1 MRQVGVLDQAD
12 RGVDGGMRRGAQEQE
27 LGGAEAQHLAA
38 GGVGAFQRPFDQRPQ
53 HDVDLAQ
60 AAERRGQQQ
69 AHERTVARIE
79 AGEACVPG
87 QGLVERLALVEA
99 GDQDFDG
106 GLPGGEWGEL
116 HRAAL

>member
-1 MRQVGVLDQAD
+1 MSTAAC
-12 RGVDGGMRRGAQEQE
+12 GGGAEEQE

-38 GGVGAFQRPFDQRPQ
+38 GGVGAFQRPLDQGRQ

-69 AHERTVARIE
+69 AHEGAVARIE
-79 AGEACVPG
+79 AGEACVAG
-87 QGLVERLALVEA
+87 QRLVERLALVEA

-106 GLPGGEWGEL
+106 GAPGGERGVL